1 MNRHLIRNAAQC
13 RLCNDVVESTHRH
26 DWRKCSCGN
35 MYVDGGLD
43 YLRLGYMT
51 QDSVDSLAEWVWVAD
66 DTDGESA

>member
-1 MNRHLIRNAAQC
+1 
-13 RLCNDVVESTHRH
+13 
-26 DWRKCSCGN
+26 